1 MVNGFFDTLDAVEKV
16 KAQETVVA
24 LTRVM
29 EGWAP
34 RYSSVLPIRI
44 PAIAL
49 HNVAIMPQL
58 NILASALIGKL
69 TLWIFGID
77 DVIDDRRVSLEE
89 LRQGLAQRWCQI
101 ASGDSYAETDDGDQL
116 AAMLGEIRKEL
127 SGYPLFKSLSAEW
140 STNVRLL
147 IESGVRQYQYALE
160 YEAHGP
166 KALPT
171 LDEYLQNGIYT
182 IGIPWWALTLAIVLD
197 DSSVMEHWGVMEEV
211 ARSTS
216 AAVRL
221 YNDVQSLDKEL
232 QENNVSSVIIKY
244 HGILGRNSQVTEE
257 SSLSEAKQYIWQM
270 ADSYTQ
276 KCYDLTR
283 STRTKSGQFEAIMH
297 RMAAYNAFFY
307 HGYDYNNTPMVKI
320 NEILQVSSIPSSL
333 KGGDK

>member
-1 MVNGFFDTLDAVEKV
+1 MAKDFFDTLDAVEKV
-16 KAQETVVA
+16 RAQETVVA

-34 RYSSVLPIRI
+34 RYSCVLPIRI

-58 NILASALIGKL
+58 NILASALIVKL

-89 LRQGLAQRWCQI
+89 LGQGLAQRWCRI
-101 ASGDSYAETDDGDQL
+101 ASGDPYAETDGGDQL

-127 SGYPLFKSLSAEW
+127 SGYPLFKSLDAEW
-140 STNVRLL
+140 SAHVRLL

-197 DSSVMEHWGVMEEV
+197 DSSIMKHGGVMEEV

-244 HGILGRNSQVTEE
+244 HEILDRNSHVTEE
-257 SSLSEAKQYIWQM
+257 SALSEAKQYIWQM

-283 STRTKSGQFEAIMH
+283 STQTKSGQFEAIMH

-307 HGYDYNNTPMVKI
+307 HGYDYNSTPMVKV

-333 KGGDK
+333 EGGDK